1 MSDKKKIFIICIA
14 SIILIILFSLVYKNI
29 ISVTR
34 ANNIMSLEMENIA
47 KENEEDVFSIQ
58 KVVLYSSAEYE
69 DLSEEQNLQ
78 DVSIHQYTDLAI
90 YISNNKDNDG
100 SKRSFNTDYE
110 LTEENTIYELY
121 IDDIK
126 LETKSELGQK
136 NINYKSP
143 LDLGKYRNIDQS
155 LERIDFKVIHENE
168 ENTNNYSSP
177 VFFTDCSNPITLG
190 MLNKNILEHCTAS
203 NEGTL
208 ALNGSILKN
217 AGINLNDLKTKI
229 SFTIH
234 LKNNLNEEFVCKVS
248 IDNDLG
254 DGANTIYDGFL
265 MKVLSSEDLNLKFF
279 KKP

>member
-1 MSDKKKIFIICIA
+1 MKDNKKIFLIVIA
-14 SIILIILFSLVYKNI
+14 SIILVLLCVFVYNRVIAVK
-29 ISVTR
+29 R
-34 ANNIMSLEMENIA
+34 ANNILSKEMEAIS
-47 KENEEDVFSIQ
+47 KENKEPVFSIQ

-90 YISNNKDNDG
+90 YISNNKENDG

-110 LTEENTIYELY
+110 LTEANTISELY
-121 IDDIK
+121 IDEIK
-126 LETKSELGQK
+126 LETISELGTRY
-136 NINYKSP
+136 INYKSP
-143 LDLGKYRNIDQS
+143 LDLGKYRNIEQS
-155 LERIDFKVIHENE
+155 SERIDFKIIHENKD
-168 ENTNNYSSP
+168 NTNDYTAP
-177 VFFTDCSNPITLG
+177 VFFTDCSNPVTLG

-203 NEGTL
+203 NDGTL

-217 AGINLNDLKTKI
+217 AGVNLEDLKTRI

-234 LKNNLNEEFVCKVS
+234 LKNNLNEEFICKVA

-254 DGANTIYDGFL
+254 DGANSIYDGYL
-265 MKVLSSEDLNLKFF
+265 MKVLSSDDLDLKFF